1 MTYHV
6 DVLVVVVA
14 IDGNTAR
21 GMSIARAAAAD
32 DKIVDGIVVLLL
44 HVRTSVKYD
53 VVTWKI
59 REDNYSSF
67 SRNQDNY
74 S

>member
-1 MTYHV
+1 VTYHV
-6 DVLVVVVA
+6 DVLVIVVA

-21 GMSIARAAAAD
+21 GVSIARAAAAD
-32 DKIVDGIVVLLL
+32 DEIVDRIVVLLL

-53 VVTWKI
+53 VVTWKT
-59 REDNYSSF
+59 RGDNYSYF

-74 S
+74 W